1 MNDAPRT
8 ASPGDLQPA
17 GNSRLSLLEDL
28 HRFASRRI
36 AAKGRGEFTTLNI
49 VFPEGSN
56 REFGVFGPL
65 L

>member
-1 MNDAPRT
+1 MKAKAAPE
-8 ASPGDLQPA
+8 
-17 GNSRLSLLEDL
+17 NSRHSSLENL